1 MPLNQITR
9 WMIESQKTSISV
21 LWGNKRLCSRMM
33 RRGSRKFAETLRS
46 GFAIFVSWLTI
57 LLKMRRVT
65 LTVTSAAPKKITAHK
80 SMIRIHAW
88 PDARP
93 NYSHRGL
100 FVTKINLASG
110 PPIVSS
116 SSRTNPNPAIPRDK
130 PLQTLLQSHC
140 RPIVKQAAS
149 LGNVCPS
156 ERYIPRL

>member
-100 FVTKINLASG
+100 FVTKINPCFRTANCFKQQPHESEPCDTTRQTAPDP
-110 PPIVSS
+110 PPI
-116 SSRTNPNPAIPRDK
+116 A
-130 PLQTLLQSHC
+130 LQADS
-140 RPIVKQAAS
+140 QASAQPWKC
-149 LGNVCPS
+149 LPK
-156 ERYIPRL
+156 